1 MQILLEIPES
11 YTERFD
17 DMKFTDIIS
26 DVCDQIR
33 TAETEGEIDLTFNDE
48 RYRFMKMLLTAFLN
62 SRYADKKSIKIAKKK
77 IKHNRRIG
85 LCKGCIYDY
94 KTAKVMTWR
103 IGNRVF
109 QIKRF
114 KKEIKG

>member
-48 RYRFMKMLLTAFLN
+48 RYRFMKCF
-62 SRYADKKSIKIAKKK
+62 
-77 IKHNRRIG
+77 
-85 LCKGCIYDY
+85 
-94 KTAKVMTWR
+94 
-103 IGNRVF
+103 
-109 QIKRF
+109 
-114 KKEIKG
+114 